1 MFADPT
7 LSEPPRRLIGV
18 STLSRFFSAGAS
30 LAARSLKY
38 VRLSEVILD
47 EQLGPERIAAV
58 FKLSACKTAK
68 ADCAFVLLAGSV
80 AKYRS
85 APSAWSAE
93 PEAAICRAL
102 VGDDFRRVSDEAA
115 KFVRENGL
123 RIVELVGGDA
133 AAA

>member
-38 VRLSEVILD
+38 VRLSEAILD
-47 EQLGPERIAAV
+47 EQLGPERIAAI

-68 ADCAFVLLAGSV
+68 ADCAFVLWPQRRKISISTLG
-80 AKYRS
+80 
-85 APSAWSAE
+85 
-93 PEAAICRAL
+93 L
-102 VGDDFRRVSDEAA
+102 VGRAGGSDLPRTGRR
-115 KFVRENGL
+115 
-123 RIVELVGGDA
+123 
-133 AAA
+133 